1 MGAALPAAVLADN
14 AISKLPNDVW
24 IYTGLLALALL
35 IGAAIIAVFERW
47 RKRQGHVTLTAH
59 DQLAQFR
66 LLYER
71 GELDPQEFDRIKKQ
85 LLVKLKTGDPTA
97 VAAPE
102 AKVPTDSPPEG
113 QKSEHREQKPENQ
126 RSEASDQKPEKPAS
140 DP

>member
-1 MGAALPAAVLADN
+1 MGAAPPAAVLADN

-47 RKRQGHVTLTAH
+47 RKRQGNETFTAH

-85 LLVKLKTGDPTA
+85 LLVKLKTGNPAA

-102 AKVPTDSPPEG
+102 VIEPKESPPEG
-113 QKSEHREQKPENQ
+113 QRSEVRDQKSEQQSPDVPPPPADNG
-126 RSEASDQKPEKPAS
+126 AEK
-140 DP
+140 